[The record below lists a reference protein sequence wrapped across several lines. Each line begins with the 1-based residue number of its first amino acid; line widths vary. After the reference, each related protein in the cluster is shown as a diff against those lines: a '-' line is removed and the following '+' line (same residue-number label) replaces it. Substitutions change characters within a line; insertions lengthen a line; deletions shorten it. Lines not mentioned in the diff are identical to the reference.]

1 MMGKLRQGTEQGLRV
16 LRLEPPRPPLP
27 GRGMKMEGSLRD
39 REGAGI
45 ATLRPSKPSE
55 PGGSWLNS
63 FSVTS
68 SVISSDSPVTTSH
81 PTVLSLS
88 YPNEDPNR
96 VTGGSFLWGIW
107 APSASLC
114 FGLEGHPEPMSPA
127 PEPILTPGL
136 LTTTSCQSS
145 APAPAL
151 LANKE
156 SRRVAHFPGGSH
168 RLVRLKNPAS
178 ESCVT

>member
-1 MMGKLRQGTEQGLRV
+1 MMGKLRQGPEQGLQV
-16 LRLEPPRPPLP
+16 LRLEPPRPRLP
-27 GRGMKMEGSLRD
+27 GREMKMERSLRD

-45 ATLRPSKPSE
+45 ATLIPSKPIE
-55 PGGSWLNS
+55 PGGLGLNS
-63 FSVTS
+63 FSMTS
-68 SVISSDSPVTTSH
+68 SIISSDSPVTTSH
-81 PTVLSLS
+81 PTVLFLS

-107 APSASLC
+107 AASASLC

-136 LTTTSCQSS
+136 LTTTSCQSP

-156 SRRVAHFPGGSH
+156 SRRAVHFLRGSH
-168 RLVRLKNPAS
+168 RLVCLKNPAS